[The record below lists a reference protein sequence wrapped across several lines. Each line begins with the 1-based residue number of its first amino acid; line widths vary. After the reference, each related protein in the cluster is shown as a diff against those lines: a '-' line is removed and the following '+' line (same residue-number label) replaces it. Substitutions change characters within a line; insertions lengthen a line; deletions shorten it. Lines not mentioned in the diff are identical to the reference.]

1 LWLVDAKGSLT
12 EANMSVDVMVKEI
25 KKKLKRDLTREEWN
39 YFIGRN
45 VPYESFTQNNG
56 KEARQ

>member
-1 LWLVDAKGSLT
+1 
-12 EANMSVDVMVKEI
+12 MSVDVMVKEI